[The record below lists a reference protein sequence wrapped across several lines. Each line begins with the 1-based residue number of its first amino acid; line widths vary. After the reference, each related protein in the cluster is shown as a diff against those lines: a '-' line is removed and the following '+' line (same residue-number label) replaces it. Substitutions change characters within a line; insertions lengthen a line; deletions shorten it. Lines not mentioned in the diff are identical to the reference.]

1 VVERWSTRIKTVGYS
16 FERREIGNR
25 ALAWRRVYLIT
36 VSPACNY
43 WAILRMF
50 TSTASSHSNRP
61 SSSSSPSSSRVAWVF
76 RCVIPHPFTW
86 SRMIGFHRTRIHT
99 HTHTYLSVGLAWCWA
114 QVHRC
119 ALRESDLSPVFLP
132 ACVDQWT
139 VVISFPC
146 PCPSSPTPQLGMLTS
161 LPVITYLP
169 ADADDPRINA
179 GLVDSSSDLTRG
191 RGIADVSDHSCPVTL
206 WSFR

>member
-1 VVERWSTRIKTVGYS
+1 MVERWSTRIKTVGYS

-99 HTHTYLSVGLAWCWA
+99 HTHTCRSGLRDAGRRCTGALYVNQICRLS
-114 QVHRC
+114 
-119 ALRESDLSPVFLP
+119 F
-132 ACVDQWT
+132 
-139 VVISFPC
+139 
-146 PCPSSPTPQLGMLTS
+146 
-161 LPVITYLP
+161 YLP
-169 ADADDPRINA
+169 ASINE
-179 GLVDSSSDLTRG
+179 R
-191 RGIADVSDHSCPVTL
+191 L
-206 WSFR
+206 WSRSPVHARPLRPLNWAC